1 MTLTRRKTLMALV
14 TPALAPRLAWA
25 QTVSSRIL
33 VAYVTRSGNT
43 QVVAQTLAR
52 QWQADLFH
60 IQTRKPY
67 PDNYDAHVA
76 LAREQREG
84 EAAPELAQQ
93 IDDISRYDTIVL
105 GFPIWGGDL
114 PAPVRSFLQAHQ
126 IAARLIV
133 PVVTHGGYGPGRA
146 METLKDLAPDATLAP
161 AFIQQCDAERD
172 TLDQISEWQSSPEF
186 LGIRL

>member
-1 MTLTRRKTLMALV
+1 MTLTRRKTLMALM
-14 TPALAPRLAWA
+14 TPALTPRLAWA
-25 QTVSSRIL
+25 QTGSSRIL

-43 QVVAQTLAR
+43 RVVARTLAR

-60 IQTRKPY
+60 IQTQEPY
-67 PDNYDAHVA
+67 PDDYETHVA
-76 LAREQREG
+76 VAREQRESKT
-84 EAAPELAQQ
+84 APELAPHV
-93 IDDISRYDTIVL
+93 DDIGGYDTIVL

-146 METLKDLAPDATLAP
+146 LETLQDLAPDGTLAP